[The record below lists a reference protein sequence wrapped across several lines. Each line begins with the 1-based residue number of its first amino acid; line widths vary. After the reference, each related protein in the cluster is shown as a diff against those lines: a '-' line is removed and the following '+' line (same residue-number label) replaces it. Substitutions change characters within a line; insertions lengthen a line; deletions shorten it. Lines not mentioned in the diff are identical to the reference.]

1 VSAPPR
7 RRAARLPVWFL
18 PSVVVVLIALVAM
31 KASGVGPDL
40 PGPRIFE
47 KLGLAEGF
55 KPIEYCSPKP
65 SQIKNPSSP
74 PSASGSWRS
83 GPDMPVP
90 EAEHSGAVLGGLIY
104 MVGGQDMI
112 GRSQK
117 RVLTFDPK
125 TRRYGRIPDMP
136 LEVDHAIAVVHRGS
150 LYVEAGYRHTYPVA
164 VLFRYSPRTRIW
176 TKLATPPTARG
187 GAGGAVIGNKLYV
200 VAGAPRS
207 SPPETVTPYRNLE
220 IYDFHTNTWS
230 TGPPI
235 PTGRHHVG
243 VAAIGSQL
251 FVVGGRKPN
260 DLASQN
266 FERFDTRTG
275 TWTRLGKIP
284 LGLAAMGVVHHG
296 SKMIIVGGGDDS
308 GWQSGG
314 GYVSPAAF
322 VYDTRSG
329 KWSRLA
335 DLPRGE
341 HAPAVAIAD
350 GRIWAF
356 GGIDCPGFHPTGN
369 TYSLPL
375 R

>member
-1 VSAPPR
+1 MRAPR
-7 RRAARLPVWFL
+7 RKNAPRLPAWLL
-18 PSVVVVLIALVAM
+18 PSVIVVVIALVGM
-31 KASGVGPDL
+31 KAAGVGPDL
-40 PGPRIFE
+40 PGPKILQT
-47 KLGLAEGF
+47 LGLAERF
-55 KPIEYCSPKP
+55 TPLQYCSPKP

-74 PSASGSWRS
+74 LPGSGSWLS
-83 GPDMPVP
+83 GPNMPVP
-90 EAEHSGAVLGGLIY
+90 EAEHTGAVLGGLVYI
-104 MVGGQDMI
+104 VGGQDML

-117 RVLTFDPK
+117 HVLTFDPR

-136 LEVDHAIAVVHRGS
+136 LEVDHAIVVAHRGNI
-150 LYVEAGYRHTYPVA
+150 YVEAGYRHTYPVA
-164 VLFRYSPRTRIW
+164 ALFRYSPRTRTW
-176 TKLATPPTARG
+176 TTLATPPTARG

-207 SPPETVTPYRNLE
+207 SPPETVAPYRNLE
-220 IYDFHTNTWS
+220 IYDFRANSWS
-230 TGPPI
+230 SGPPL
-235 PTGRHHVG
+235 PTGRHHVA
-243 VAAIGSQL
+243 VAAMGSQL
-251 FVVGGRKPN
+251 FVAGGRKPN

-275 TWTRLGKIP
+275 KWTELGKIP
-284 LGLAAMGVVHHG
+284 LGLAAMGVVQHG

-322 VYDTRSG
+322 VYDSHTG
-329 KWSRLA
+329 KWSRMA

-341 HAPAVAIAD
+341 HAPAVAIAG

-375 R
+375 G